1 MVHEKY
7 VLKIDGHCLS
17 FLFQDGPKRIHMLA
31 CDLPAYAQD
40 DELFSSNS
48 SVDSTSHEFPL
59 SLIPDPRLLASFLVS
74 SHSSVDPREQT
85 LCHSQPTENTR
96 KMEMEAFAIW

>member
-1 MVHEKY
+1 MPSVSETKVHPKGKNAR
-7 VLKIDGHCLS
+7 VLLS
-17 FLFQDGPKRIHMLA
+17 SVFGP
-31 CDLPAYAQD
+31 YAQD